1 MEIQQRKF
9 TKSVDKGAERHYNRD
24 KLASKVL
31 VKILK
36 ENLRENKNAIQF

>member
-1 MEIQQRKF
+1 MWSKSVVKIQQRKIP
-9 TKSVDKGAERHYNRD
+9 KVVDKGAERHYNRD

-36 ENLRENKNAIQF
+36 EI